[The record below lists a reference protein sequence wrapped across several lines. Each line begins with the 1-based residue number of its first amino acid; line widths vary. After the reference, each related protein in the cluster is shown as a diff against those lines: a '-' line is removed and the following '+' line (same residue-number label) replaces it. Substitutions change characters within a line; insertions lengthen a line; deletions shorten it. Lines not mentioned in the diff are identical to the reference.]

1 MVTSRDPQFKEGQV
15 RFTTVLFKSLY
26 DTFHRKPQ
34 LGRDCYMGAFIP
46 KVLIQGK
53 LIAVAYTLRTLCSQ
67 FSQGGLCKQEWMHQ
81 CLFSIRGG

>member
-34 LGRDCYMGAFIP
+34 LGRDCYMDAFIP

>member
-34 LGRDCYMGAFIP
+34 LGRDCCMDAVIP

-67 FSQGGLCKQEWMHQ
+67 FSQGGLCKQE
-81 CLFSIRGG
+81 